1 MNQFSDEV
9 VMAYAD
15 GELDGPQRADLEKAV
30 AVDAALA
37 GRVRVQRDLRDRVR
51 SAYRPVLDEPMP
63 ARLMQTVQATPAPL
77 QADVVNLE
85 DVRRARDIERASLRA
100 QKWARWGGMAA
111 SLLLGLAVG
120 MLIKAGD
127 GAIVAESADGKL
139 IAHGAVD
146 QALSTQSASAANG
159 KAAVQISFVDRSG
172 DYCRTFTA
180 ATTAGLACRQGHVW
194 VVQLLVQTQ
203 SMSTPMRQAASALPM
218 AILQAVDQRIQG
230 SPLDA
235 ASEQAAL
242 RQGWQR

>member
-100 QKWARWGGMAA
+100 QHWARWGGMAA
-111 SLLLGLAVG
+111 SLLLGLVVG
-120 MLIKAGD
+120 MSIKAGD
-127 GAIVAESADGKL
+127 GGAIVAESADGQL

-146 QALSTQSASAANG
+146 QALSTQSASAASG
-159 KAAVQISFVDRSG
+159 KAAVQISFIDKSG

-180 ATTAGLACRQGHVW
+180 ATTAGLACRQGRVW

-203 SMSTPMRQAASALPM
+203 SISTPMRQAASALH
-218 AILQAVDQRIQG
+218 
-230 SPLDA
+230 
-235 ASEQAAL
+235 
-242 RQGWQR
+242 WT